1 MPFTLVIR
9 IALRAL
15 RRNTLRTVLS
25 MLGISIGVGAFICS
39 VAVGQGASQQIEE
52 QIRSLGENFIWIEA
66 GNRNVNGVRTGTHG
80 TQSLTV
86 RDAYA
91 LQAQIPFLAQM
102 SPNVD
107 MRVQVVYR
115 DQNWATQVRG
125 VTPAYVAVRGWRLAR
140 GTFFADDD
148 VTSARKV
155 CVLGQTVV
163 ANLFGAAD
171 PVGQTIRVQQIPC
184 QVVGVMAVKGQSP
197 IGQDQ
202 DDVLLMPYTT
212 VQKKLKGISWLDDIL
227 CSAVSAEAIPMAEA
241 AITALLR
248 ERHQVRPGQADDF
261 NLRHPTEIA
270 QAQVASQRTMTLLL
284 ASVAAVALVVG
295 GIGIM
300 NIMLVSVTER
310 TREIGVRLAVGAR
323 QRDIHAQFLVE
334 AVTMAL
340 LGGGCGIG
348 LGLGSAYG
356 IAAVAAWRTL
366 IRAETLVVAVG
377 FAVAGGIVF
386 GFYPAR
392 QAARLDPIEALRR

>member
-1 MPFTLVIR
+1 MPLTLVIG

-15 RRNTLRTVLS
+15 ARNTLRSVLS

-39 VAVGQGASQQIEE
+39 VAVGQGAARQIEE

-86 RDAYA
+86 RDMYA
-91 LQAQIPFLAQM
+91 IQQQIPLLAQL

-115 DQNWATQVRG
+115 EQNWSTQVRG
-125 VTPAYVAVRGWRLAR
+125 VSPAYVAVRGWRLAY
-140 GTFFADDD
+140 GTFFIDDD
-148 VTSARKV
+148 VAAIRMV

-163 ANLFGAAD
+163 ATLFGAAD

-184 QVVGVMAVKGQSP
+184 QVLGVMAVKGQSP
-197 IGQDQ
+197 LGQDQ
-202 DDVLLMPYTT
+202 DDVILMPFTT
-212 VQKKLKGISWLDDIL
+212 VQKQSKGITWLDDIL
-227 CSAVSAEAIPMAEA
+227 CSAVSVEAIPLAERQ
-241 AITALLR
+241 ITALLR
-248 ERHQVRPGQADDF
+248 ERHHVGRGQADDF

-270 QAQVASQRTMTLLL
+270 QARVASQRTLTLLL

-323 QRDIHAQFLVE
+323 QRDIRAQFLVE
-334 AVTMAL
+334 AITVAL
-340 LGGGCGIG
+340 LGGGVGMG
-348 LGLGSAYG
+348 LGLLGAYG
-356 IAAVAAWRTL
+356 IAAVAAWPTL
-366 IRAETLVVAVG
+366 IRADTLVVAVG
-377 FAVAGGIVF
+377 FAGAVGIVF

-392 QAARLDPIEALRR
+392 QAACLDPIEALRR

>member
-1 MPFTLVIR
+1 MSLALVIR

-15 RRNTLRTVLS
+15 ARNTLRSVLS

-39 VAVGQGASQQIEE
+39 VAVGQGAARQIEE

-80 TQSLTV
+80 TQSLTL
-86 RDAYA
+86 RDMDAIQQHIS
-91 LQAQIPFLAQM
+91 LLAQI

-107 MRVQVVYR
+107 LRVQVVYR
-115 DQNWATQVRG
+115 DQNWSTQVRG
-125 VTPAYVAVRGWRLAR
+125 VAPAFLAVRGWRVAR
-140 GTFFADDD
+140 GTFFTDDD
-148 VTSARKV
+148 VASVRKV

-184 QVVGVMAVKGQSP
+184 QVLGVMAVKGQSA

-202 DDVLLMPYTT
+202 GDGVLMPYTV
-212 VQKKLKGISWLDDIL
+212 VQKQLKGSTWLGDIL
-227 CSAVSAEAIPMAEA
+227 CSAASAEAIPLAEREIA
-241 AITALLR
+241 ALLR
-248 ERHQVRPGQADDF
+248 ERHHVGRGQEDDF
-261 NLRHPTEIA
+261 NLRHPAEIA
-270 QAQVASQRTMTLLL
+270 QTRVASQHTMTLLL

-323 QRDIHAQFLVE
+323 QRDIRAQFLVE
-334 AVTMAL
+334 AIAVAL
-340 LGGGCGIG
+340 LGGALGMG
-348 LGLGSAYG
+348 LGLLGAYG
-356 IAAVAAWRTL
+356 IAVVAAWPTL
-366 IRAETLVVAVG
+366 IRADTLVVAVG
-377 FAVAGGIVF
+377 FAGAVGIVF
-386 GFYPAR
+386 GFYPAWM
-392 QAARLDPIEALRR
+392 AARLDPIEALRR